1 MVAHCVSALDCAAP
15 LFGEVGLVEVG
26 LVEVDLVEVDLVEVD
41 LVKGARHH
49 LLKRVLLGCKAPEE
63 K

>member
-26 LVEVDLVEVDLVEVD
+26 LVEVDLVEVDLV
-41 LVKGARHH
+41 KGARHH

>member
-15 LFGEVGLVEVG
+15 LFGEVG